1 MNFCKKKEKPMRFYV
16 EMAIEYEAVS
26 EPKALIA
33 AQNIANAAE
42 NIFCGRT
49 FITDVRHRLRRG
61 GERSLLKDT
70 PLEA

>member
-1 MNFCKKKEKPMRFYV
+1 MRFYV

-42 NIFCGRT
+42 SIF
-49 FITDVRHRLRRG
+49 LRPHIHYRCA
-61 GERSLLKDT
+61 
-70 PLEA
+70 PPPA